1 MEFSFSEEQELL
13 RRTVREF
20 AEKEIA
26 PRSAEWD
33 ERENFP
39 IEALRKLGELG
50 MLGTFFPP
58 EYGGAGLSYLDYII
72 EIEELARID
81 PAVALSVSAHTS
93 LCSNH
98 IYMFGNEEQKRKF
111 LTPLA
116 SGKKLGA
123 WSLTEPEAGS
133 DAGGTR
139 TVARRQGD
147 YWVLNGSKTFTTH
160 GTFADIYVVMA
171 ATDPSRGRDGISAFI
186 IERGTPGLIVG
197 RREQKLGMRAS
208 DTASVILEDCRVPAA
223 NLLGVEGRGYRNAL
237 EVLDGGRI
245 GIGALSVGLAQGA
258 FERALRYSVERR
270 QFGKPIA
277 EFQAIRFKLA
287 DMATDI
293 EAARLLVYRAAWLRQ
308 NGKRVTKYA
317 SMAKT
322 FASEAAVRVAEEAI
336 QIHGGYGYI
345 KEYGVEKLWR
355 DSKLLTIGEGT
366 NEIQRLV
373 IASQLL
379 AEQGYGD

>member
-147 YWVLNGSKTFTTH
+147 YCVVNGSKTFTTH